1 MKQFLKLVFAS
12 CLGVIL
18 ALGMMIFLGFVSI
31 STLLSGL
38 EGKPEA
44 VKEGILRVGLE
55 STLPELAN
63 NTDVFNF
70 NQQESLG
77 LQDILKSIEY
87 AATDDKI
94 KGISFEPG
102 MSSVSFASA
111 TLYRE
116 ALLAFKKSGKF
127 VYSYSDLYTK
137 NAYYIASVSDSI
149 FLHPMGIAEINGFGT
164 SVLFF
169 TDFLKKVGVEME
181 IFSAGKFKSAVE
193 PFKLN
198 KMSPENKLQLR
209 GYLEDL
215 YSIYLEDISKS
226 RNIETSLLHRM
237 ANYMTIRDAESALS
251 NKIID
256 GLCQKESYK
265 ESLKTAMG
273 LGSEDK
279 LALNKIPGYF
289 AANKLKIKPVKVS
302 SDKIAIVYAEGEI
315 TDNVGNPGTIYP
327 ELYQETFEKI
337 IRDNKVKAVV
347 LRVNSPGGSA
357 LASDKILSS
366 MQKIQQKGIPL
377 VVSFGDYAASGG
389 YYISCFAD
397 TIVAQP
403 SSLTGSI
410 GVFGLIP
417 NATELM
423 NNKLGF
429 TLDSVKTSEY
439 ALGISPLQKMSL
451 EEKVI
456 VQQGVDKIYDRFIS
470 LVAEGRNLDKSKV
483 DSIGQGRIWSGREAQ
498 EIGLVDVLGN
508 LDTAVKIAAEMAN
521 TSTYRVVEYPFIK
534 DPITRILE
542 SLNKENNADLE
553 SKLRQ
558 KALYIMVPQM
568 EKIQY
573 IKEPH
578 KFYTRLP
585 YLLEE

>member
-12 CLGVIL
+12 CLGVLL
-18 ALGMMIFLGFVSI
+18 ALGALIFLGFVSI
-31 STLLSGL
+31 SALISGL
-38 EGKPEA
+38 GGKPDA

-77 LQDILKSIEY
+77 LQDVLKSIEY

-102 MSSVSFASA
+102 MGSVSFATA

-116 ALLAFKKSGKF
+116 ALSEFKKSGKF

-137 NAYYIASVSDSI
+137 NAYYIASIADSI

-169 TDFLKKVGVEME
+169 TDFLKKLGVEME

-193 PFKLN
+193 PFKFN

-209 GYLEDL
+209 GYLADL
-215 YSIYLEDISKS
+215 YRIYLNDIAES
-226 RNIETSLLHRM
+226 RNIESSLLHQM
-237 ANYMTIRDAESALS
+237 ANYLTVRDAESALA
-251 NKIID
+251 NQIID
-256 GLCQKESYK
+256 GICQKESYQT
-265 ESLKTAMG
+265 SLKTAAG
-273 LGSEDK
+273 LTKDDK
-279 LALNKIPGYF
+279 LSTNRIPGYF

-302 SDKIAIVYAEGEI
+302 SDKIAVIYAEGEI
-315 TDNVGNPGTIYP
+315 TDNAGNPGTIYP

-337 IRDNKVKAVV
+337 SKDNKVKAVV

-366 MQKIQQKGIPL
+366 MQKIQEKGIPL

-429 TLDSVKTSEY
+429 SLDSVKTTQF

-451 EEKVI
+451 EERVI

-470 LVAEGRNLDKSKV
+470 LVAQGRNLSKSQV
-483 DSIGQGRIWSGREAQ
+483 DSIGQGRIWSGLEAQ
-498 EIGLVDVLGN
+498 KIGLVDVLGN

-521 TSTYRVVEYPFIK
+521 TSTYRVVEYPSIK

-553 SKLRQ
+553 SKIRE
-558 KALYIMVPQM
+558 KALHMVVPQM

-585 YLLEE
+585 YLLED